1 MSNKNLYGIQ
11 SYTFDIID
19 GRMYVITGGDEA
31 VIIDPHE
38 SREAAE
44 DIRRAL
50 GYKYIREQESGSG
63 CETGADTGICAD
75 AGKQADDGI
84 CAGTGTRG
92 KVYIILT
99 HSHFDHVSG
108 VNYYKERF
116 NCEVICSKRCG
127 EIIDNPKNDTR
138 KFPFLFV
145 SDKEKFGYVKT
156 HFKFPYLC
164 SATMTFTGEMELKAA
179 GHTFLLK
186 EIGGHCD
193 SSIAIIMDGGCALF
207 TGDNL
212 LANGKELAF
221 SDADKDSYEK
231 VCLPFFVQFENTDAI
246 VYPGHG
252 HPHPMKYF
260 LDLAPV

>member
-19 GRMYVITGGDEA
+19 GGMYVITGADEA

-50 GYKYIREQESGSG
+50 GYECISEQES
-63 CETGADTGICAD
+63 
-75 AGKQADDGI
+75 
-84 CAGTGTRG
+84 TGTRG